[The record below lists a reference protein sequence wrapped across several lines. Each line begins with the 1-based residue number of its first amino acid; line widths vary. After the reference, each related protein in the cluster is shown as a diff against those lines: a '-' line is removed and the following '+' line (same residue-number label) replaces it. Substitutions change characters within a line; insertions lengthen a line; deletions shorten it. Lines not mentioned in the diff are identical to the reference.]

1 VGVAEKGSGM
11 SKEKEIQEYYKAI
24 KLACITAINAG
35 VPIKDISTQTHNLLN
50 KLNKNDSLMA
60 VDDYF
65 SKYVNYFND
74 YNQNC

>member
-1 VGVAEKGSGM
+1 M

-35 VPIKDISTQTHNLLN
+35 VPIKDISTQTHKLLS
-50 KLNKNDSLMA
+50 KFNKNDNLMA

-65 SKYVNYFND
+65 SKYVKHFND
-74 YNQNC
+74 DHQNR